1 MTGELVYSVQ
11 GTSAQP
17 MRVSTLA
24 AAGLRERDHL
34 QEWVLANPEILGD
47 DVLVVTSEFD
57 QWFSKDGRDPDRLDI
72 LGLGAD
78 GRLVVAELKR
88 DLTPDFVTMQSI
100 NYASRASRFA
110 VDQLADAYLRFHRG
124 RPGAA
129 ATSEEAEAQLLGHAP
144 GLSAETLRNP
154 RIVIVAGDFSPK
166 VTSAAVWL
174 SERGIDI
181 SLTRVQAYAMDEG
194 HVITVS
200 QVWPIPEA
208 EDFVVSPTRTA
219 TASAATAG
227 PAVEWTQHDLALL
240 NGLGASETILA
251 TMDLCSERPGE
262 FVGGDEIRAVTG
274 REAASQ
280 RGDFGGFEVTLRFK
294 FGRSNPPFAV
304 NYGHGAT
311 SQQYYSVEKA
321 IAAMCRQVRGLPEA
335 EGVGGDKVGQ
345 APATAGDAS

>member
-1 MTGELVYSVQ
+1 MTGELVYRVQ

-17 MRVSTLA
+17 MKVSTLE
-24 AAGLRERDHL
+24 AAGLREREHL

-78 GRLVVAELKR
+78 GRLVVTELKR

-280 RGDFGGFEVTLRFK
+280 RGDFGGFGITLKHK
-294 FGRSNPPFAV
+294 FARSNPPFAV
-304 NYGHGAT
+304 KYGHGAT
-311 SQQYYSVEKA
+311 AQQYYSVDESV
-321 IAAMCRQVRGLPEA
+321 AAMWRQVRGLPAAAGADGEQD
-335 EGVGGDKVGQ
+335 GP
-345 APATAGDAS
+345 APITPGDAS

>member
-34 QEWVLANPEILGD
+34 QEWVLAKPEILGD

-110 VDQLADAYLRFHRG
+110 VDQLAEAYLRFHRG

-129 ATSEEAEAQLLGHAP
+129 ATAEEAEAQLLGHAP
-144 GLSAETLRNP
+144 VSAP
-154 RIVIVAGDFSPK
+154 RRSATPASSSLPE
-166 VTSAAVWL
+166 TSARRSPPL
-174 SERGIDI
+174 RCGCPSGEST
-181 SLTRVQAYAMDEG
+181 SL
-194 HVITVS
+194 
-200 QVWPIPEA
+200 
-208 EDFVVSPTRTA
+208 
-219 TASAATAG
+219 
-227 PAVEWTQHDLALL
+227 
-240 NGLGASETILA
+240 
-251 TMDLCSERPGE
+251 
-262 FVGGDEIRAVTG
+262 
-274 REAASQ
+274 
-280 RGDFGGFEVTLRFK
+280 
-294 FGRSNPPFAV
+294 
-304 NYGHGAT
+304 
-311 SQQYYSVEKA
+311 
-321 IAAMCRQVRGLPEA
+321 
-335 EGVGGDKVGQ
+335 
-345 APATAGDAS
+345 

>member
-1 MTGELVYSVQ
+1 MAGELVYRVQ

-17 MRVSTLA
+17 MQVSTLE

-88 DLTPDFVTMQSI
+88 DLTPDFVTMQAI

-110 VDQLADAYLRFHRG
+110 LDQLADAYLRFHRG
-124 RPGAA
+124 RPSAL
-129 ATSEEAEAQLLGHAP
+129 ATSEEAEAQILGHAP
-144 GLSAETLRNP
+144 SLSAETLRNP
-154 RIVIVAGDFSPK
+154 RIVIVAGDFTPK

-181 SLTRVQAYAMDEG
+181 CLTRVQAYVMDEG

-208 EDFVVSPTRTA
+208 EDFVVAPTRTA
-219 TASAATAG
+219 TASASAAG
-227 PAVEWTQHDLALL
+227 PVVEWTQDDLSLL
-240 NGLGASETILA
+240 NSLGASETILA
-251 TMDLCSERPGE
+251 TMDLCSQRPGV

-311 SQQYYSVEKA
+311 AQQYYSVDES
-321 IAAMCRQVRGLPEA
+321 IAAMWRQVRGFPETD
-335 EGVGGDKVGQ
+335 GVGGDQ
-345 APATAGDAS
+345 AGPASIASGGTS

>member
-1 MTGELVYSVQ
+1 MTGELVYRVQ

-17 MRVSTLA
+17 MKVSTLE
-24 AAGLRERDHL
+24 AAGLREREHL
-34 QEWVLANPEILGD
+34 QEWLLANPEILGD

-88 DLTPDFVTMQSI
+88 DLTPDFVTMQAI

-110 VDQLADAYLRFHRG
+110 VDQLADAYLRFHRD
-124 RPGAA
+124 RPGAM

-144 GLSAETLRNP
+144 GLTAETLRNP
-154 RIVIVAGDFSPK
+154 RIVIVAGDFSLK

-200 QVWPIPEA
+200 RVWPIPEA

-219 TASAATAG
+219 TASAAAAS
-227 PAVEWTQHDLALL
+227 PIVEWTQDDLALL
-240 NGLGASETILA
+240 NCAGASETILA
-251 TMDLCSERPGE
+251 TMDLCSQRPGD

-274 REAASQ
+274 RPQGGQS
-280 RGDFGGFEVTLRFK
+280 GDFGGFGITLKHK
-294 FGRSNPPFAV
+294 FSRSNAPFSV
-304 NYGHGAT
+304 KYGHGAT
-311 SQQYYSVEKA
+311 AQQYYSVDES
-321 IAAMCRQVRGLPEA
+321 IAEMWRQVRGLSET
-335 EGVGGDKVGQ
+335 EGAGGEPSGTPSITQ
-345 APATAGDAS
+345 GDAS

>member
-1 MTGELVYSVQ
+1 MTGELVYRVQ

-17 MRVSTLA
+17 MKVSTLE
-24 AAGLRERDHL
+24 AAGLREREHL

-88 DLTPDFVTMQSI
+88 DLTPDFVTMQAI

-110 VDQLADAYLRFHRG
+110 VDQLADAYLRFHRD
-124 RPGAA
+124 RPGAM
-129 ATSEEAEAQLLGHAP
+129 ATSEEASAQLLGHAP
-144 GLSAETLRNP
+144 GLTAETLRNP
-154 RIVIVAGDFSPK
+154 RIVIVAGDFSLK

-200 QVWPIPEA
+200 RVWPIPEA
-208 EDFVVSPTRTA
+208 E
-219 TASAATAG
+219 
-227 PAVEWTQHDLALL
+227 AVTGRDLVHAQLRVANGLPLAWTQDDLALL
-240 NGLGASETILA
+240 NCAGASETILA
-251 TMDLCSERPGE
+251 TMDLCSQRPGD

-274 REAASQ
+274 RPQGGQS
-280 RGDFGGFEVTLRFK
+280 GDFGGFGITLKHK
-294 FGRSNPPFAV
+294 FSRSNAAFSV
-304 NYGHGAT
+304 KYGHGAT
-311 SQQYYSVEKA
+311 AQQYYSVDES
-321 IAAMCRQVRGLPEA
+321 IAEMWRQVRGLSET
-335 EGVGGDKVGQ
+335 EGAGGEPSGTPSITQ
-345 APATAGDAS
+345 GDAS